1 MSCKLDKKFLY
12 AYADNTIDPL
22 EKIFVDEHLKCCDEC
37 TKALELIYDIDK
49 NLSTMEEDDDLVF
62 PERLSTISELIAE
75 NCISQIEEK
84 DLKLKIQNNYRVYRN
99 FKGNIKNSR
108 RLYKK
113 NPFNKFIHK
122 SIKSSIKFIEK
133 PIKKSITKKIK
144 KTKLFKLFNAS

>member
-22 EKIFVDEHLKCCDEC
+22 EKILVDEHLKYCDEC
-37 TKALELIYDIDK
+37 TKALKLIYDIDK
-49 NLSTMEEDDDLVF
+49 NLSTMDDDLVF
-62 PERLSTISELIAE
+62 PERLSTISQLTAE
-75 NCISQIEEK
+75 NCISKIEEN
-84 DLKLKIQNNYRVYRN
+84 DLKLKIQNNYRFYRN
-99 FKGNIKNSR
+99 FKGNLKNSR
-108 RLYKK
+108 KLYKK

-122 SIKSSIKFIEK
+122 SIKSSIKFIER